1 MNRTRAFPQPT
12 IAARAVSLALA
23 SLMAGHALA
32 QQAAPPAPA
41 STPSGDT
48 AARLADPGD
57 VQKVVVST
65 RRSQQSSIDRKK
77 NASTAMDSI
86 VAEDVGSLPDRNIG
100 EAISRM
106 AGVAID
112 RGEYGEGVS
121 LSVRGNGASLTRVE
135 LDGMSVQSAGGSDL
149 NGGGD
154 GRGVEFRSL
163 SADLIKSVDVIK
175 GQTADM
181 VEGSLGG
188 GIRIQTRTG
197 LDFRKPFV
205 SVRASGTQHS
215 LNEKWTPDVSFTGAR
230 QFGDGRLGVVVNA
243 NYQKLDNEAHQ
254 TQTSGSGQNGY
265 GRYVDIDNSPEKT
278 FTFQPGSLDMSN
290 PASLEPT
297 TTLKDAGG
305 RVIFSGATPQDL
317 LRRAAAAQSKDE
329 CFNAFPQLT
338 KTSAALAGLSS
349 DNINKAIDHRGNE
362 LLTCLNQWNDYSPQL
377 LRYFVKR
384 QVDVRKGI
392 DLRTDFKVNEH
403 LTVYAK
409 GSYSRRTVDDHYMTY
424 NLGQVGVN
432 GTGNYVDAN
441 GVRTA
446 APGIGY
452 HTSPYTY
459 GLGASGTGVVRGA
472 AVNFNPATAVVDAT
486 HHLTS
491 FSLDNGG
498 AGTDQI
504 RNLMEVNTKYLQ
516 FGGTFKRDALTAELL
531 VGASRSDFRRA
542 NARWSVSFNNAGPA
556 TASVGPN
563 GTWGYD
569 FANGIPDNGD
579 PANYGATVVN
589 TNPAMPNV
597 TSDRTLLWQSPQI
610 RETDEQTAKLDLSYA
625 LSDRIPVFKY
635 LKSGFNL
642 RRSGNDSWGAG
653 GYTVRTAQGTAG
665 QPNYSP
671 AITVPSTEVRGVIR
685 GCTDTPG
692 SAGTANAC
700 KYGYTPGTAPSLS
713 GTWVLPMQDF
723 QNLLGAAMTDPAT
736 ATKLFNGASG
746 RPGNTL
752 DNWSQLDV
760 LKVIDILKMPNYDYH
775 CTRECAGSDGQVYQ
789 QPIAK
794 VREESRAFYLMTDF
808 GFDTIPFTRRA
819 LPFGWEVDG
828 NFGYRYVHRK
838 VQGTGSMTFR
848 VITKT
853 PRFDPANP
861 DAEAGIATSS
871 VTQNT
876 AIDATSHVFLPS
888 YNVGLWLIP
897 NQLVARYSAAKSSA
911 LPPVSR
917 LLASGT
923 CTYDERDAG
932 DVEGDDGNLR
942 CNTVGNP
949 ALQGQSN
956 FNQNL
961 SVEWYPNA
969 DTMFSVAGYR
979 QEGRIGPNK
988 TTGVFDV
995 PLFAGSSG
1003 VNPVTGQPLSD
1014 IVFDYTTYTNGPPAT
1029 RTGIEFGTRSAF
1041 TFLPSYLRHTGLDAN
1056 YTRQK
1061 STMQQAMIDP
1071 LTGEAQPQSGE
1082 PKYSYNLALWY
1093 DDGKLAARVAVQAV
1107 AAYYGCTAP
1116 CGATG
1121 TNLNSYPAFNVN
1133 APAALPW
1140 NPGTANIR
1148 DATRFIDARISYKL
1162 RPELELFVEGRNL
1175 SNQTETRSIAST
1187 GYSDGTPY
1195 LQNYAYAGR
1204 RVTVGLVYRGL

>member
-1 MNRTRAFPQPT
+1 MHSTRAFPQPK

-23 SLMAGHALA
+23 SLMAGQALA
-32 QQAAPPAPA
+32 QQTTTPAPA
-41 STPSGDT
+41 
-48 AARLADPGD
+48 AAQSSNDAAANGGD

-77 NASTAMDSI
+77 NAATAMDSI

-121 LSVRGNGASLTRVE
+121 LSVRGNGSSLTRVE

-197 LDFRKPFV
+197 LDFKKPFV

-215 LNEKWTPDVSFTGAR
+215 LNEKWTPDVSFIGAR

-254 TQTSGSGQNGY
+254 MQTSGNGQNGY
-265 GRYVDIDNSPEKT
+265 GRFVDIDNSPEKT

-290 PASLEPT
+290 PASLLPT
-297 TTLKDAGG
+297 TTLADASG
-305 RVIFSGATPQDL
+305 RVIFTGATPQDL
-317 LRRAAAAQSKDE
+317 LARAAAAQTKQD

-338 KTSAALAGLSS
+338 KGSSAIAALS
-349 DNINKAIDHRGNE
+349 DANRNRAVDHRANE

-384 QVDVRKGI
+384 QVDERKSL
-392 DLRTDFKVNEH
+392 DLRTDFKVNND

-409 GSYSRRTVDDHYMTY
+409 GSYSRRTVDDSFMTY
-424 NLGQVGVN
+424 NLGQVSVN
-432 GTGNYVDAN
+432 GTNSYVDAN
-441 GVRTA
+441 GRRTA
-446 APGIGY
+446 VPGMGNY
-452 HTSPYTY
+452 TLANTY
-459 GLGASGTGVVRGA
+459 GLGATGTGIVQGA
-472 AVNFNPATAVVDAT
+472 AVNFNPATAVVDST

-491 FSLDNGG
+491 FSMDNGG

-531 VGASRSDFRRA
+531 VGASESDFRRA
-542 NARWSVSFNNAGPA
+542 NARWSVSFNNAGAA
-556 TASVGPN
+556 TATVGPN

-569 FANGIPDNGD
+569 FANGIPNNGD
-579 PANYGATVVN
+579 PANYGQTVAN

-597 TSDRTLLWQSPQI
+597 TADRTLLWQSPQI
-610 RETDEQTAKLDLSYA
+610 RETQEQTAKLDLSYA
-625 LSDRIPVFKY
+625 LSDKVPVFKY
-635 LKSGFNL
+635 LKSGFNV
-642 RRSGNDSWGAG
+642 RRNGVDSWGDG
-653 GYTVRTAQGTAG
+653 GSTVRAAVGTPG
-665 QPNYSP
+665 QPNYTP
-671 AITVPSTEVRGVIR
+671 GITVPSTAVRGVIR
-685 GCTDTPG
+685 GCADTPG
-692 SAGTANAC
+692 SLGTANAC
-700 KYGYTPGTAPSLS
+700 QYGYTPGTAPSLS

-723 QNLLGAAMTDPAT
+723 QNLLGSVMTDPAT
-736 ATKLFNGASG
+736 ATELFNGASG
-746 RPGNTL
+746 RP
-752 DNWSQLDV
+752 DNVISNWNQIDV
-760 LKVIDILKMPNYDYH
+760 LKVIDILKMPNYNFD
-775 CTRECAGSDGQVYQ
+775 CTKACTGSDGKVYQ
-789 QPIAK
+789 QPISK
-794 VREESRAFYLMTDF
+794 VREQSKAFYLMTDF
-808 GFDTIPFTRRA
+808 GFDTIPFTNRA

-848 VITKT
+848 VISKT

-861 DAEAGIATSS
+861 DAAAGIVTNS

-888 YNVGLWLIP
+888 YNIGLWVIP
-897 NQLVARYSAAKSSA
+897 NEMVVRYSAAKSA
-911 LPPVSR
+911 AMPPVSR

-923 CTYDERDAG
+923 CTYDERDR
-932 DVEGDDGNLR
+932 DQVEGDDGNLS

-949 ALQGQSN
+949 GLQGQMN

-961 SVEWYPNA
+961 SMEWYPNK
-969 DTMFSVAGYR
+969 DTMFSLAAYR

-995 PLFAGSSG
+995 PLFAGSG
-1003 VNPVTGQPLSD
+1003 QVNPVTGQSLSD
-1014 IVFDYTTYTNGPPAT
+1014 ILFDYTTYTNGPPAT
-1029 RTGIEFGTRSAF
+1029 RTGVEFGTRTAF
-1041 TFLPSYLRHTGLDAN
+1041 TFLPSYLRYTGLDAN

-1061 STMQQAMIDP
+1061 SKMEQAMIDP
-1071 LTGEAQPQSGE
+1071 LTGQAQPQSGE

-1107 AAYYGCTAP
+1107 ASQYGCTAP

-1121 TNLNSYPAFNVN
+1121 TGLNSYPAFNVN
-1133 APAALPW
+1133 SSTSLPW
-1140 NPGTANIR
+1140 NPGTANIK
-1148 DATRFIDARISYKL
+1148 DATRFIDARLSYKL

-1175 SNQTETRSIAST
+1175 SNQTQTNSIAST
-1187 GYSDGTPY
+1187 GYADGTPY

-1204 RVTVGLVYRGL
+1204 RITVGLVYRNL

>member
-1 MNRTRAFPQPT
+1 MKSKPAFPQPKS
-12 IAARAVSLALA
+12 AARAVSLALA
-23 SLMAGHALA
+23 SLVASHALA
-32 QQAAPPAPA
+32 QQADSAA
-41 STPSGDT
+41 T
-48 AARLADPGD
+48 AAATPAAESD

-65 RRSQQSSIDRKK
+65 RRSQQSSIERKK

-121 LSVRGNGASLTRVE
+121 LSVRGNGSSLTRVE

-197 LDFRKPFV
+197 LDFKKPFV
-205 SVRASGTQHS
+205 SVRTSATQHS

-230 QFGDGRLGVVVNA
+230 QFGDGRLGVVLNA

-254 TQTSGSGQNGY
+254 FQTSGNGQNGY

-278 FTFQPGSLDMSN
+278 FSFQPNSLDMTN
-290 PASLEPT
+290 PAALEPT
-297 TTLKDAGG
+297 TTLADASG
-305 RVIFSGATPQDL
+305 RVIFAGATPQSL
-317 LRRAAAAQSKDE
+317 LQRASAAQTKQD
-329 CFNAFPQLT
+329 CFNAFPQLS
-338 KTSAALAGLSS
+338 KTSASLTGLSAA
-349 DNINKAIDHRGNE
+349 NINRAIDHRGNE
-362 LLTCLNQWNDYSPQL
+362 LLTCLGQWNDYSPQL

-384 QVDVRKGI
+384 QIDIRKGI
-392 DLRTDFKVNEH
+392 DLRTDFKVNND

-409 GSYSRRTVDDHYMTY
+409 GSYSRRTVDDNYMTY
-424 NLGQVGVN
+424 NLGQVAVN
-432 GTGNYVDAN
+432 GAGGYIDANGLRTAVPGTGNYTLPN
-441 GVRTA
+441 
-446 APGIGY
+446 
-452 HTSPYTY
+452 TY
-459 GLGASGTGVVRGA
+459 GLGATGTGLVQGA
-472 AVNFNPATAVVDAT
+472 AVNFNPANAVVDAT
-486 HHLTS
+486 HHLTG

-531 VGASRSDFRRA
+531 VGASASDFRRA

-556 TASVGPN
+556 TAALGEN
-563 GTWGYD
+563 GTWGYQ
-569 FANGIPDNGD
+569 FANGIPNNGD
-579 PANYGATVVN
+579 PANYNQTLVS
-589 TNPAMPNV
+589 TNPAMPLV
-597 TSDRTLLWQSPQI
+597 TGDRTVIWQAPLI
-610 RETDEQTAKLDLSYA
+610 RETEEQTAKLDLSYA
-625 LSDRIPVFKY
+625 LSDKVPFLKY

-642 RRSGNDSWGAG
+642 RRSGVDGWGG
-653 GYTVRTAQGTAG
+653 GGSTIQAAVGTAG

-671 AITVPSTEVRGVIR
+671 AITLPSTEARGVIR
-685 GCTDTPG
+685 GCVDTPG

-700 KYGYTPGTAPSLS
+700 KYGYTPSAAPSLS

-723 QNLLGAAMTDPAT
+723 QSLLGQVMTNPAT
-736 ATKLFNGASG
+736 ATELFNGASG
-746 RPGNTL
+746 RP
-752 DNWSQLDV
+752 DNMISNWNQIDV
-760 LKVIDILKMPNYDYH
+760 LKVIELLKMPNYDYH
-775 CTRECAGSDGQVYQ
+775 CSKECTASDGKVYA
-789 QPIAK
+789 QPISK
-794 VREESRAFYLMTDF
+794 VRESTKAFYLMTDF
-808 GFDTIPFTRRA
+808 GFDTIPFTNRA

-828 NFGYRYVHRK
+828 NIGYRYVHRK

-853 PRFDPANP
+853 PQFDPANP
-861 DAEAGIATSS
+861 DAANGTVINA
-871 VTQNT
+871 VTQNST
-876 AIDATSHVFLPS
+876 IDATNHIFLPS
-888 YNVGLWLIP
+888 YNVGLWVMP
-897 NQLVARYSAAKSSA
+897 NELVVRYSAAKSSA

-923 CTYDERDAG
+923 CTYDERLVV
-932 DVEGDDGNLR
+932 DVEGDEGSLR

-961 SVEWYPNA
+961 SAEWYPNK
-969 DTMFSVAGYR
+969 DTMFSLAAYR

-995 PLFAGSSG
+995 PLFAGSTA
-1003 VNPVTGQPLSD
+1003 VNPSTGRPLSD
-1014 IVFDYTTYTNGPPAT
+1014 IVFDYTTYTNGPPST
-1029 RTGIEFGTRSAF
+1029 RTGIEFGTRTAF
-1041 TFLPSYLRHTGLDAN
+1041 TFLPSYLRYTGLDAN

-1061 STMQQAMIDP
+1061 SKMEQAMIDP

-1107 AAYYGCTAP
+1107 ASQYGCTAP

-1121 TNLNSYPAFNVN
+1121 TGLNSYPAFNVN
-1133 APAALPW
+1133 SSTSLPW
-1140 NPGTANIR
+1140 NPGTANIK
-1148 DATRFIDARISYKL
+1148 DATRFIDARISYKVL
-1162 RPELELFVEGRNL
+1162 PSIEVFVEGRNL
-1175 SNQTETRSIAST
+1175 SNQTQTNSIASS
-1187 GYSDGTPY
+1187 GYADGTPN